1 MLRVVEVIKDIVKT
15 VNEIQPPGLAA
26 LALLT
31 VLAIIL
37 FALLK

>member
-1 MLRVVEVIKDIVKT
+1 MLRIVEVLKDIVRT
-15 VNEIQPPGLAA
+15 INEIQPSGLAA

>member
-1 MLRVVEVIKDIVKT
+1 MLRVIEVLKDVIKT
-15 VNEIQPPGLAA
+15 ANEIQPPGLAA
-26 LALLT
+26 LALIT

>member
-1 MLRVVEVIKDIVKT
+1 MLRIVEVVKDIIKT
-15 VNEIQPPGLAA
+15 VNEIQPTGLAA

-31 VLAIIL
+31 VLAVIL